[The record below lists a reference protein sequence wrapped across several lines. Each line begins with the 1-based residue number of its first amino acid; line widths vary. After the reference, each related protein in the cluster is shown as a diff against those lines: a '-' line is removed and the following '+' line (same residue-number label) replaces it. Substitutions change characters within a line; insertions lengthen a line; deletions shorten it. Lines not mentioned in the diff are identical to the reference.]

1 MARICFFYDFV
12 SPVCYLA
19 AREMRGFGRGHGVV
33 VEWLPVVSSELI
45 QAAVRGPAAAPRPR
59 CHRFRYHAKRWADLL
74 GVPFKMAYPAAFDPQ
89 VALRAVQG
97 VEEGDRIALTVAI
110 FGALWRGTIRPDRH
124 DWVAEVC
131 RQAGLPE
138 TWATPDDPAAATA
151 QLRRNTEDACDAGI
165 FTVPAFLLDT
175 GRRRRPFR
183 GLEQLELLRWTLERG
198 EEGGRLAGHAAP
210 QVGAGACDGE
220 PEVGPARSSGAT
232 GGLSAASPAQ
242 SPLHGQGHRRWRTG
256 GGVADLV
263 AGWPR
268 W

>member
-1 MARICFFYDFV
+1 MARISFFYDFV

-19 AREMRGFGRGHGVV
+19 AREMRGFARGHGVA

-45 QAAVRGPAAAPRPR
+45 QPVLRDPAATPRPR

-89 VALRAVQG
+89 AALRAVQG

-110 FGALWRGTIRPDRH
+110 FGALWRGTVQPDRS
-124 DWVAEVC
+124 DWVEEVC

-138 TWATPDDPAAATA
+138 AWATPDDPGAITA
-151 QLRRNTEDACDAGI
+151 QLRRNSEGACDAGI

-175 GRRRRPFR
+175 GLRRRPFR

-198 EEGGRLAGHAAP
+198 QEGGHPTGHAAL
-210 QVGAGACDGE
+210 QVDAGARRGE
-220 PEVGPARSSGAT
+220 LEVEPSLLPAVPAVV
-232 GGLSAASPAQ
+232 SAASPAR
-242 SPLHGQGHRRWRTG
+242 SLPHGQWRRRWRNG
-256 GGVADLV
+256 GGVARLV
-263 AGWPR
+263 AGWR
-268 W
+268 HW